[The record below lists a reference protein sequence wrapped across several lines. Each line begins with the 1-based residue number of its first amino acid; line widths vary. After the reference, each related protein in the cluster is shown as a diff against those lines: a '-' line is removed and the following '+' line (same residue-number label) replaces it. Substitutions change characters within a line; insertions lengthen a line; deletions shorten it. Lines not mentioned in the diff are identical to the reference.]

1 MPLFVAALL
10 GGLINVAGTIAGRV
24 LLGLG
29 FAAITYTGVASSIG
43 WLKSQ
48 AITAFAGLPAQAL
61 GMMATM
67 KIGESISILISAL
80 LVRQLLSGLTSDS
93 IKRLVQR

>member
-29 FAAITYTGVASSIG
+29 FAAITYTGVSSSIG